1 MNGLDL
7 VHISS
12 NLLSALPSQ
21 AGYLTYNVDWT
32 TKNAFV
38 GDVHVQ
44 EKLAA
49 RAGATK
55 VQGGAA
61 DAGSVQRRN
70 RERRIGDILAAATEV
85 FHDEGYAGFTTRKV
99 ATKAGLAL
107 SNLQYYFP
115 DKDELLS
122 IVIKNFLQSFL
133 DQYLGIANRSG
144 ATAQRRCAALIEQI
158 FVDIN
163 KPNVE
168 KFLFETWAFAQHES
182 YASVLVEGAYAAY
195 RNIFAGLL
203 SEINPTL
210 SADEC
215 MARALVLTAQA
226 EGMMIFAAR
235 SDDSEKDY
243 EEFVRTTKRSVKS
256 VAGLTA
262 TTFGID
268 LLDNEHSAAALTAAQ
283 PGTAVR
289 EGLFGS
295 ERHMRRGRYEIAVR
309 QSSSEPSYLR
319 PTMQSRKREAK
330 INEIVAA
337 AANVLA
343 SEGYA
348 NFTLARVAKEV
359 GILTSGLQH
368 YFPTHEDLL
377 SSTINALF
385 SAYYDRWSEMS
396 KPNDKPAIERLC
408 EIFEDVFE
416 EACDPRVCRF
426 SFEMFAL
433 AEHSAITHD
442 LLSKSYAE
450 YRQIYVN
457 LVREID
463 PVASGRE
470 CLARA
475 TLIAAQL
482 EGLMVYTYSAGRQ
495 TPGLGIV
502 LRLFKEI
509 SVEIARGSTGKGKE
523 IVS

>member
-1 MNGLDL
+1 M
-7 VHISS
+7 
-12 NLLSALPSQ
+12 
-21 AGYLTYNVDWT
+21 
-32 TKNAFV
+32 

-44 EKLAA
+44 GKLAA
-49 RAGATK
+49 RAGAIK
-55 VQGGAA
+55 VQGQVVEAS
-61 DAGSVQRRN
+61 SVQRRN
-70 RERRIGDILAAATEV
+70 RERRIGDILVAATEI
-85 FHDEGYAGFTTRKV
+85 FRDEGYAGFTTRKV
-99 ATKAGLAL
+99 AAKACLML

-115 DKDELLS
+115 GKDELLS
-122 IVIKNFLQSFL
+122 IIIKNFLQGFL

-144 ATAQRRCAALIEQI
+144 ATAQRRCAELIEQI
-158 FVDIN
+158 FEDIN
-163 KPNVE
+163 RPNVE

-182 YASVLVEGAYAAY
+182 YASALVVEAYAAY
-195 RNIFAGLL
+195 RDIFVGLL
-203 SEINPTL
+203 SEINPAL
-210 SADEC
+210 SVDEC
-215 MARALVLTAQA
+215 RARALVLTAQV
-226 EGMMIFAAR
+226 EGVMIFAAR

-243 EEFVRTTKRSVKS
+243 AEFVRTTKRSVKT

-262 TTFGID
+262 TTLAIEP
-268 LLDNEHSAAALTAAQ
+268 LDDVPFAAALTSAPAAT
-283 PGTAVR
+283 GAR

-295 ERHMRRGRYEIAVR
+295 EKHMRRGRYEIAVR
-309 QSSSEPSYLR
+309 QSGSEPSYLR

-330 INEIVAA
+330 INEIIAA

-343 SEGYA
+343 SEGYG
-348 NFTLARVAKEV
+348 NFTLARIAKEV

-396 KPNDKPAIERLC
+396 QPRDKPAIERLC
-408 EIFEDVFE
+408 EIIEDVFE

-433 AEHSAITHD
+433 AEHSAITHK
-442 LLSKSYAE
+442 LLSKSYTE

-482 EGLMVYTYSAGRQ
+482 EGLIIYTYSAGRQ
-495 TPGLGIV
+495 TPGLDMV
-502 LRLFKEI
+502 LRLFKAI
-509 SVEIARGSTGKGKE
+509 SVEIARGSTGKTKGA
-523 IVS
+523 VS

>member
-1 MNGLDL
+1 MFL
-7 VHISS
+7 
-12 NLLSALPSQ
+12 
-21 AGYLTYNVDWT
+21 W
-32 TKNAFV
+32 

-49 RAGATK
+49 RAGAMK
-55 VQGGAA
+55 VQGEAA
-61 DAGSVQRRN
+61 EAGSVQRRN
-70 RERRIGDILAAATEV
+70 RERRIGDILVAATEI
-85 FHDEGYAGFTTRKV
+85 FCDEGYASFTTRKV
-99 ATKAGLAL
+99 ATKAGLTL

-122 IVIKNFLQSFL
+122 IVIKNFLQGFL

-144 ATAQRRCAALIEQI
+144 APPQRRCAALIEQI
-158 FVDIN
+158 FEDIN
-163 KPNVE
+163 KPDVG

-182 YASVLVEGAYAAY
+182 YASALVVEAYASY

-203 SEINPTL
+203 SEINPAL

-215 MARALVLTAQA
+215 RARALVLTAQA

-235 SDDSEKDY
+235 FDDSEKDY

-256 VAGLTA
+256 VAGLTGS
-262 TTFGID
+262 TFGID
-268 LLDNEHSAAALTAAQ
+268 LIDNEHSAVALPAAPA
-283 PGTAVR
+283 GTGVR
-289 EGLFGS
+289 ESLFGS
-295 ERHMRRGRYEIAVR
+295 ESHMRRGRYEIAVR

-359 GILTSGLQH
+359 GILTSALQH

-385 SAYYDRWSEMS
+385 STYYDRWSEMS
-396 KPNDKPAIERLC
+396 QPNDKPAIERLC
-408 EIFEDVFE
+408 EIFQDVFE

-433 AEHSAITHD
+433 AEHSAITHE
-442 LLSKSYAE
+442 LLGKSYAE

-463 PVASGRE
+463 PLASGRE

-482 EGLMVYTYSAGRQ
+482 EGLLVYTYSAGRQ
-495 TPGLGIV
+495 TPGIDIV
-502 LRLFKEI
+502 LQLLMAI
-509 SVEIARGSTGKGKE
+509 SVEIARGATGKARE
-523 IVS
+523 TAS

>member
-1 MNGLDL
+1 
-7 VHISS
+7 
-12 NLLSALPSQ
+12 
-21 AGYLTYNVDWT
+21 
-32 TKNAFV
+32 
-38 GDVHVQ
+38 VQ
-44 EKLAA
+44 EKLAP
-49 RAGATK
+49 RASAAK
-55 VQGGAA
+55 VQGEIA

-70 RERRIGDILAAATEV
+70 RERRISDILVAATEI
-85 FHDEGYAGFTTRKV
+85 FRDEGYAGFTTRKV
-99 ATKAGLAL
+99 AIKAGLTL

-115 DKDELLS
+115 DKEELLS
-122 IVIKNFLQSFL
+122 IIIKNFLHGFL
-133 DQYLGIANRSG
+133 DQYLRIAHRRG
-144 ATAQRRCAALIEQI
+144 VTAPRRCAALIEQI
-158 FVDIN
+158 FDDIN
-163 KPNVE
+163 KASPE
-168 KFLFETWAFAQHES
+168 RFMFETWAFAQHET
-182 YASVLVEGAYAAY
+182 YASALVEGVYAAY

-203 SEINPTL
+203 SEINPAL

-215 MARALVLTAQA
+215 QARALVLTAQA
-226 EGMMIFAAR
+226 EGMMIFSAR

-262 TTFGID
+262 SMLGADLFGD
-268 LLDNEHSAAALTAAQ
+268 AHSATSIAQ
-283 PGTAVR
+283 GPAGAGVR

-295 ERHMRRGRYEIAVR
+295 EKHMRRGRYEIAIR
-309 QSSSEPSYLR
+309 QNTSEPSYLR
-319 PTMQSRKREAK
+319 PTMQSRRREAK
-330 INEIVAA
+330 INEIVAV

-348 NFTLARVAKEV
+348 NFTLARIAKEV

-385 SAYYDRWSEMS
+385 SEYYDRWSEMS
-396 KPNDKPAIERLC
+396 QSSDKPAVDRLC
-408 EIFEDVFE
+408 AIIEDVFE

-433 AEHSAITHD
+433 AEHSAITRE
-442 LLSKSYAE
+442 LLNKTYTE

-482 EGLMVYTYSAGRQ
+482 EGLPVYTYSAGRQ
-495 TPGLGIV
+495 TPGLDRV
-502 LRLFKEI
+502 LRLFKAI
-509 SVEIARGSTGKGKE
+509 SVDIARGSIGKSKE
-523 IVS
+523 TVSRS

>member
-1 MNGLDL
+1 M
-7 VHISS
+7 
-12 NLLSALPSQ
+12 
-21 AGYLTYNVDWT
+21 
-32 TKNAFV
+32 
-38 GDVHVQ
+38 Q

-49 RAGATK
+49 RAGAMK
-55 VQGGAA
+55 VQGEAA
-61 DAGSVQRRN
+61 EAGSVQRRN
-70 RERRIGDILAAATEV
+70 RERRIGDILIAATEI
-85 FHDEGYAGFTTRKV
+85 FRDEGYAGFTTRKV
-99 ATKAGLAL
+99 AAKAGLTL

-115 DKDELLS
+115 GKDELLS
-122 IVIKNFLQSFL
+122 IVIKNFLQGFL

-144 ATAQRRCAALIEQI
+144 ATAQRRCAMLIEQI
-158 FVDIN
+158 FEDIN

-182 YASVLVEGAYAAY
+182 YVSALVVEAYATY
-195 RNIFAGLL
+195 RDIFAGLL
-203 SEINPTL
+203 SEINPAL

-215 MARALVLTAQA
+215 KARALVLTAQA

-262 TTFGID
+262 TTLWIEPS
-268 LLDNEHSAAALTAAQ
+268 DNERSAAALTSAPA
-283 PGTAVR
+283 GTGVR

-295 ERHMRRGRYEIAVR
+295 EKHMRRGQYEIAVR
-309 QSSSEPSYLR
+309 QSSSELSYLR

-337 AANVLA
+337 AANILA

-348 NFTLARVAKEV
+348 NFTLARIAKEV

-396 KPNDKPAIERLC
+396 LPSEKPAIERLC

-495 TPGLGIV
+495 TPGLDIV
-502 LRLFKEI
+502 LRLFKAI
-509 SVEIARGSTGKGKE
+509 SVEIARGSTGKAKGT
-523 IVS
+523 IS

>member
-1 MNGLDL
+1 MKDA
-7 VHISS
+7 
-12 NLLSALPSQ
+12 SA
-21 AGYLTYNVDWT
+21 
-32 TKNAFV
+32 

-44 EKLAA
+44 EKSAA
-49 RAGATK
+49 RADATK

-61 DAGSVQRRN
+61 DAGSVQARN
-70 RERRIGDILAAATEV
+70 RERRIGEILVAATEI
-85 FHDEGYAGFTTRKV
+85 FRDEGYAGFTTRKV
-99 ATKAGLAL
+99 AVKAGLTL

-122 IVIKNFLQSFL
+122 IVIKNFLQGFL
-133 DQYLGIANRSG
+133 DQYLGIANHSG

-158 FVDIN
+158 FEDIN
-163 KPNVE
+163 QPNVE

-182 YASVLVEGAYAAY
+182 YVSALVEGAYAAY
-195 RNIFAGLL
+195 RDIFEGLL
-203 SEINPTL
+203 SEINPAL
-210 SADEC
+210 SVDEC
-215 MARALVLTAQA
+215 KARALVLTAQV

-235 SDDSEKDY
+235 SDDSEKDCK
-243 EEFVRTTKRSVKS
+243 EFVRTTKRSVKS
-256 VAGLTA
+256 IAGLTA
-262 TTFGID
+262 TTRGIE
-268 LLDNEHSAAALTAAQ
+268 LLDNVHSSEARTLAPA
-283 PGTAVR
+283 GTGVR

-295 ERHMRRGRYEIAVR
+295 EKHMRRGRYEIAVR

-330 INEIVAA
+330 INEIIAA

-343 SEGYA
+343 SEGYG
-348 NFTLARVAKEV
+348 NFTLARIAKEV

-396 KPNDKPAIERLC
+396 QPSDKPAIERLC

-442 LLSKSYAE
+442 LLSRSYAE

-463 PVASGRE
+463 PLASGRE

-495 TPGLGIV
+495 TPGLDMV
-502 LRLFKEI
+502 LRLFKAI
-509 SVEIARGSTGKGKE
+509 SVEIARGSTGKSKE
-523 IVS
+523 AVS